1 MSRPYGVTLA
11 ALGVAGISAWLVSP
25 VVRGA
30 GTHRGRP
37 ILIAAAVLAVSA
49 LLTAEALWNRRPRA
63 FALFTL
69 WSLAGIVM
77 LVFFRFATHG
87 SSHLAGFVPSL
98 VYAGL
103 AFAAAA
109 LYLRRA
115 I

>member
-1 MSRPYGVTLA
+1 MSRPYGVTVA

-25 VVRGA
+25 VVRSA
-30 GTHRGRP
+30 RLHRGRP
-37 ILIAAAVLAVSA
+37 ILIAAAVLALLA
-49 LLTAEALWNRRPRA
+49 LLTAEALWSLRPRA
-63 FALFTL
+63 FALFAL
-69 WSLAGIVM
+69 WSVAGMVM
-77 LVFFRFATHG
+77 LVLFRFATHG

-115 I
+115 L

>member
-1 MSRPYGVTLA
+1 
-11 ALGVAGISAWLVSP
+11 VSP

-30 GTHRGRP
+30 GAHRGRP
-37 ILIAAAVLAVSA
+37 ILIAAVVLTVLA
-49 LLTAEALWNRRPRA
+49 LLTAEALWNLRPRA
-63 FALFTL
+63 YALFTL
-69 WSLAGIVM
+69 WSLACIVI

-98 VYAGL
+98 VSAGI

-115 I
+115 L